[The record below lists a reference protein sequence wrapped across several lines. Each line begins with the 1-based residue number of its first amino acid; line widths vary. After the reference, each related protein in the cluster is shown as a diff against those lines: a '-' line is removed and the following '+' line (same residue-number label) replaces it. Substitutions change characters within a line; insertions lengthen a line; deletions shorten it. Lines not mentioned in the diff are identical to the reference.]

1 MSTFRLI
8 TYLTLIKAAVNAT
21 MQHRLTTT
29 GIMNSTREIIV
40 NPGNYTY
47 EKISHIEMLET
58 LRKYYEYPIEIFNAV
73 ADGAYAG
80 KHSTPISD
88 KYEFLETNYK

>member
-1 MSTFRLI
+1 
-8 TYLTLIKAAVNAT
+8 
-21 MQHRLTTT
+21 
-29 GIMNSTREIIV
+29 MNSTREIIV

-73 ADGAYAG
+73 DDGAYAG

-88 KYEFLETNYK
+88 KYELLETDYKKQLWFKCITSLSLFLSLHFSPLWRHTH